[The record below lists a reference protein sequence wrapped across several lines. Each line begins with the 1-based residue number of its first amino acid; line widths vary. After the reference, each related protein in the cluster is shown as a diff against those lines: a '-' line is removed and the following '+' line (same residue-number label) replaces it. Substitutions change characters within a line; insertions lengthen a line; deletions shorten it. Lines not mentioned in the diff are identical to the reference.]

1 MSCNRKFRGWRGL
14 CCVLFFHLL
23 FYSHRALQGDFKMT
37 AAALPG
43 VHARSDTIQRQKW
56 ASWPIFFKSV
66 QIFCRFFLADFSS
79 LISLNYVKNP
89 CLNQLLG
96 KGMTH
101 EDLTQIQIY
110 GQHILKC
117 MGILRGGKNWTKLVV
132 FGNNCVV
139 GCG

>member
-1 MSCNRKFRGWRGL
+1 MGFL
-14 CCVLFFHLL
+14 T
-23 FYSHRALQGDFKMT
+23 Y
-37 AAALPG
+37 
-43 VHARSDTIQRQKW
+43 
-56 ASWPIFFKSV
+56 FFKSV

-117 MGILRGGKNWTKLVV
+117 MGILRGEKKTEQNWLFLETIV
-132 FGNNCVV
+132 
-139 GCG
+139 

>member
-1 MSCNRKFRGWRGL
+1 MGFL
-14 CCVLFFHLL
+14 T
-23 FYSHRALQGDFKMT
+23 Y
-37 AAALPG
+37 
-43 VHARSDTIQRQKW
+43 
-56 ASWPIFFKSV
+56 FFKSV

-117 MGILRGGKNWTKLVV
+117 MGILRGEKKLNKIGCFWKQLCSWLWLGKRQCLQQI
-132 FGNNCVV
+132 FGLEERIYNYMMGIMV
-139 GCG
+139 